1 MSYNNDNRP
10 KADPA
15 VASGIVVGFAV
26 LAALPFFA
34 VGIGLI
40 VSGIK
45 DLSYSA
51 VFGLPKLTFGVI
63 WNLTLIIM
71 VISMVRISKRAGKT
85 ASEASDRIKTSSDP
99 DPRFEK
105 KDSTATSPS
114 YDTGYQASE
123 YIDPRND
130 PRFDYEWMKH
140 DDCEADHKDDEDS
153 VMKGYE

>member
-1 MSYNNDNRP
+1 MSDNNDNR
-10 KADPA
+10 PA
-15 VASGIVVGFAV
+15 VASGIVLGFAI

-40 VSGIK
+40 VSGIR

-51 VFGLPKLTFGVI
+51 VFGLPKLAFGVI

-71 VISMVRISKRAGKT
+71 VIFMIRMSKRTGKT
-85 ASEASDRIKTSSDP
+85 ASEVEVKTGTASNP

-105 KDSTATSPS
+105 KDTTVDAPS

-140 DDCEADHKDDEDS
+140 DDCEADHKDDDDS